1 MTDSPNEPVANSQS
15 PNHQITKFQWG
26 MPMATEQQTISW
38 KRDLDPALD
47 DARAQGRYVVI
58 DFSAAPT

>member
-1 MTDSPNEPVANSQS
+1 
-15 PNHQITKFQWG
+15 
-26 MPMATEQQTISW
+26 MATEQQTISW

-47 DARAQGRYVVI
+47 DARAQGRYVLI